1 MKGGAGVASRNKVTG
16 LSRAWPLCQIVT
28 CSSAGSAG
36 GGVRQDA
43 AVELLVGGG
52 NHIDVELG
60 VHLGARPLAQ
70 ARSAPH
76 MIERPDDA
84 LGKVVDT
91 VGGRQ
96 VAVVPMSDDVLGTAT
111 VEGNDGRATRHRLD
125 QGLAEGLFLRRND
138 GDVGGRVEK

>member
-1 MKGGAGVASRNKVTG
+1 MKGGRGRCFSQQGHRPVACVATASNRD
-16 LSRAWPLCQIVT
+16 

-76 MIERPDDA
+76 LIERPDDA
-84 LGKVVDT
+84 LGKVVGT
-91 VGGRQ
+91 VAGRE
-96 VAVVPMSDDVLGTAT
+96 VAVVPMSDDVLGTTT
-111 VEGNDGRATRHRLD
+111 VE
-125 QGLAEGLFLRRND
+125 
-138 GDVGGRVEK
+138 